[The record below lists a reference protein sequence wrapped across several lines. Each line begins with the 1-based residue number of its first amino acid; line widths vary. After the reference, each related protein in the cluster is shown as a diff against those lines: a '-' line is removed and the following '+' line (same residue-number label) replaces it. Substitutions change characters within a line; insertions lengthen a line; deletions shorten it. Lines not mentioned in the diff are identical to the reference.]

1 MRLVLEVAFLLVLGM
16 SQAWGYSSGPP
27 LSKCETVLP
36 VHDENK
42 PQSGASP
49 YSISV
54 SNSSYTTGGNLTVTI
69 KGSGSKKF
77 KGFILQARGSDS
89 SVAWPIGEFTEIP
102 ADGACRVCF
111 LFQSTAAHKN
121 PSKTEWSSL
130 QFTWTAPAQSAGN
143 ITFIATIVEKF
154 DTFWRKIESSVVT
167 GPPAENVTRGEASQS
182 FQIDKT
188 GCAKTKGCFSLPSD
202 CTGSADCNYL
212 FTYQVS
218 GGKVVMEM
226 SAKQRYV
233 SVAFNEQQK
242 MDKMDA
248 IMCATMGNNLVELRH
263 YYSRNHNLD
272 RQNLAGNSD
281 ITLNTIVNEDGGIKC
296 RVTRKL
302 TSNAAH
308 FKDLTKMWYVL
319 FAYGTTT
326 PSGSGQYH
334 VKNRTFSRDK
344 IDLSVAATL
353 VDGQTQVKDT
363 ITKDGCG
370 ETKSCYSEP
379 EDCEGGSDCSYLVT
393 IKPVKGGD
401 GQGEVTEVE
410 FEISS
415 KKQWASI
422 GFNSEKKMGGT
433 DALIC
438 ENINGQVSV
447 EHYVADK
454 GYGTPTKSNPKPSS
468 LVQLSQKSEGGII
481 SCQFKRNMKDP
492 DMIDLTEPLYL
503 VYASGPISGDTIGKH
518 PPSPNTS
525 PQKVEV
531 AEVVV
536 LTGEKKD
543 STLMKAHGCLMVI
556 AWIGF
561 ASIGIFMARFTRV
574 AFGDKELLGTKVWFT
589 FHRILMISTVLVTI
603 VGIILIFVYAGR
615 WMPGAHPI
623 IGIIVLVLSVIQPIA
638 AAFRPHPGDDNRY
651 LFNWAHRAGG
661 IFALILAVVTVFLGI
676 CIYKDELG
684 LDNSPLYAMIVYCVG
699 VAFVIAF
706 DIYLSC
712 KKRDHKTASFTMTG
726 EKEAC
731 RISPPSHA
739 GLFSSPCNRY
749 SDRTCSADSGCKS
762 GRRRPRSLKQ
772 DTEQLYGDNV
782 SSAGGES
789 YVTSFQEIIR
799 NPS

>member
-16 SQAWGYSSGPP
+16 SQVWGYSSGPP

-36 VHDENK
+36 AHSRNE

-54 SNSSYTTGGNLTVTI
+54 SNSSYTTGESLTVTI
-69 KGSGSKKF
+69 QGSGSKKF

-89 SVAWPIGEFTEIP
+89 SVAWPVGEFTEIP
-102 ADGACRVCF
+102 ADGAQV
-111 LFQSTAAHKN
+111 LFCAGGDLKSTAAHKN
-121 PSKTEWSSL
+121 PNKTEWSSL

-143 ITFIATIVEKF
+143 ITFIATIVENF
-154 DTFWRKIESSVVT
+154 TTFWRKIESPVVT
-167 GPPAENVTRGEASQS
+167 GPPAENVTRGVASQS

-188 GCAKTKGCFSLPSD
+188 GCGETKGCFSLPSD

-212 FTYQVS
+212 FTYRVS
-218 GGKVVMEM
+218 EGNVVMEM

-233 SVAFNEQQK
+233 SVAFNEQQV

-263 YYSRNHNLD
+263 YYARDHTMD

-296 RVTRKL
+296 RVTRNL
-302 TSNAAH
+302 TSNATY
-308 FKDLTKMWYVL
+308 FKDLTKKRYVL

-334 VKNRTFSRDK
+334 QKNRTFSRDK

-379 EDCEGGSDCSYLVT
+379 EDCEGSSDCSYLVT

-401 GQGEVTEVE
+401 GQGDVTEVE
-410 FEISS
+410 FEITSN
-415 KKQWASI
+415 KQWASI
-422 GFNSEKKMGGT
+422 GFNNEKEMPGT

-447 EHYVADK
+447 EHYVAK
-454 GYGTPTKSNPKPSS
+454 GYGTPSKSNPKPST
-468 LVQLSQKSEGGII
+468 LAQISQKSEGGII
-481 SCQFKRNMKDP
+481 SCQFKREMKDP

-503 VYASGPISGDTIGKH
+503 VYASGPISGNTIGQH
-518 PPSPNTS
+518 PTSPKTS

-531 AEVVV
+531 SKVVV

-556 AWIGF
+556 AWVGF

-603 VGIILIFVYAGR
+603 VGIILIFVYAGH
-615 WMPGAHPI
+615 WMSGAHPI
-623 IGIIVLVLSVIQPIA
+623 TGIIVLVLSVIQPVA

-661 IFALILAVVTVFLGI
+661 IVALILAVVTVFLGI
-676 CIYKDELG
+676 RVYKDDLG
-684 LDNSPLYAMIVYCVG
+684 LDDSPLYAMIVYCVG

-726 EKEAC
+726 EKEGGHVQVEQ
-731 RISPPSHA
+731 SPEELAVSLRRLMLGFLVLLVTGIVIALIVLIAVAEA
-739 GLFSSPCNRY
+739 G
-749 SDRTCSADSGCKS
+749 
-762 GRRRPRSLKQ
+762 
-772 DTEQLYGDNV
+772 EEGDHH
-782 SSAGGES
+782 
-789 YVTSFQEIIR
+789 
-799 NPS
+799 

>member
-102 ADGACRVCF
+102 ADGAQV
-111 LFQSTAAHKN
+111 LFCAGGDLKSTAAHKN
-121 PSKTEWSSL
+121 PNKTEWSSL

-182 FQIDKT
+182 FQV
-188 GCAKTKGCFSLPSD
+188 SL
-202 CTGSADCNYL
+202 N
-212 FTYQVS
+212 
-218 GGKVVMEM
+218 
-226 SAKQRYV
+226 
-233 SVAFNEQQK
+233 
-242 MDKMDA
+242 
-248 IMCATMGNNLVELRH
+248 
-263 YYSRNHNLD
+263 
-272 RQNLAGNSD
+272 
-281 ITLNTIVNEDGGIKC
+281 
-296 RVTRKL
+296 
-302 TSNAAH
+302 
-308 FKDLTKMWYVL
+308 
-319 FAYGTTT
+319 
-326 PSGSGQYH
+326 
-334 VKNRTFSRDK
+334 
-344 IDLSVAATL
+344 
-353 VDGQTQVKDT
+353 

-422 GFNSEKKMGGT
+422 GFNTEKKMGGT

-603 VGIILIFVYAGR
+603 VGIILIFVYAGH

-623 IGIIVLVLSVIQPIA
+623 TGIIVLVLSVIQPIA
-638 AAFRPHPGDDNRY
+638 AAFRPHPEDDNRY

-726 EKEAC
+726 EKEAMKLVTVDANKPGGGHVQVEQSEGELAVSL
-731 RISPPSHA
+731 RRLML
-739 GLFSSPCNRY
+739 GFSVLLV
-749 SDRTCSADSGCKS
+749 TGIVIA
-762 GRRRPRSLKQ
+762 LVVLIAVA
-772 DTEQLYGDNV
+772 E
-782 SSAGGES
+782 AGGEGHDH
-789 YVTSFQEIIR
+789 
-799 NPS
+799 